1 MASDVLKRVNGDT
14 KLAKKLTPNFEF
26 GCKRILMMNDFI
38 PMFLKSN
45 AHLGKL
51 RFQIRYHLLSIFK

>member
-1 MASDVLKRVNGDT
+1 MASDVLNRVNGDT

-45 AHLGKL
+45 AHLGTVSDK
-51 RFQIRYHLLSIFK
+51 ISLLSIFK